1 MGVATGATSTSTC
14 VRDTLLERDRE
25 LRELDLL
32 VGRALGGE
40 PMLAV
45 VEGPAGI
52 GKSRLLAAAR
62 EKASDAGS
70 RVLSARGSDL
80 ERELPFGIVRQLFE
94 PVLSDPDQRRRW
106 LSGPALPAARAFA
119 PPDDG
124 DVVGDVSFGILY
136 GLFWLTANIAA
147 DGPLALIVDDLH
159 WCDTASVRFITYL
172 EPRLRGLRVFVAT
185 ATRIGQPD
193 AESRLIGE
201 IAHAPTAVS
210 IRPDALSAQGVDA
223 LVRERLGRS
232 AEPAF
237 TAACRRATGG
247 NPLLLH
253 ELLKTLR
260 TEHVVPD
267 AAHAHTIRDIGPR
280 AVSHSVLLRLWRLPR
295 EAAAVARAVAVLGA
309 GAGLPIIAALSEL
322 DDQRTAEATRVLIDA
337 EILRAEPSL
346 DFVHPLVR
354 DSVYH
359 ELAPSER
366 ELLHERAVRT
376 LLALGATPE
385 QVAAHLLAVPRRADA
400 RVVTLLQEAA
410 RGAIRRGVTES
421 AVSYLGRALQEPAPA
436 AQRPELMLELGL
448 AEALLNL
455 PSAAEHIREARAHL
469 DEPLGR
475 ARAAEVLARI
485 LVFSAPPQESVA
497 VAQMAIGELPD
508 EFADQRRALE
518 AFELYA
524 VAFGAEVPNAAARLA
539 AVRGGELADG
549 VGARMLAAVAAWDWA
564 LRGGTADA
572 CAELASAALADGTLV
587 AADPGFMTIIAVG
600 VLVLADRDGALA
612 SWEAAMA
619 QAHRV
624 GSVFAVGGVDL
635 WRGWTWLQRGE
646 LAEAE
651 DSVRRALEA
660 TMLVGDRHGA
670 GMAYVSAF
678 LSRTLLE
685 RGDLAGARAA
695 LATRGDPSPGSDG
708 DTLVRRGEIEL
719 LLAEGQWTQALAEA
733 EDYQA
738 ALQGVDNPAWGPW
751 RSLTA
756 IALDALGEHEPAF
769 ALLEQE
775 LVDARRWG
783 APGALSR
790 TLRLLGT
797 MRGDD
802 GLEQLQ
808 EAVAVAEGSSARLE
822 LAKALTALGSA
833 LRRGRRPTDARDPL
847 RRGLELA
854 GRCGAQSLAEHAR
867 AELYAAGG
875 RPRRAALAGPASL
888 TPSERRIAE
897 LAAAGRSNREIAQML
912 YVTPK
917 TVEIHL
923 TSVYRKLGIS
933 RRAAL
938 SGALT

>member
-1 MGVATGATSTSTC
+1 
-14 VRDTLLERDRE
+14 
-25 LRELDLL
+25 
-32 VGRALGGE
+32 
-40 PMLAV
+40 
-45 VEGPAGI
+45 
-52 GKSRLLAAAR
+52 
-62 EKASDAGS
+62 
-70 RVLSARGSDL
+70 
-80 ERELPFGIVRQLFE
+80 
-94 PVLSDPDQRRRW
+94 
-106 LSGPALPAARAFA
+106 
-119 PPDDG
+119 
-124 DVVGDVSFGILY
+124 
-136 GLFWLTANIAA
+136 
-147 DGPLALIVDDLH
+147 
-159 WCDTASVRFITYL
+159 
-172 EPRLRGLRVFVAT
+172 
-185 ATRIGQPD
+185 
-193 AESRLIGE
+193 
-201 IAHAPTAVS
+201 
-210 IRPDALSAQGVDA
+210 
-223 LVRERLGRS
+223 
-232 AEPAF
+232 
-237 TAACRRATGG
+237 
-247 NPLLLH
+247 
-253 ELLKTLR
+253 
-260 TEHVVPD
+260 
-267 AAHAHTIRDIGPR
+267 
-280 AVSHSVLLRLWRLPR
+280 
-295 EAAAVARAVAVLGA
+295 
-309 GAGLPIIAALSEL
+309 
-322 DDQRTAEATRVLIDA
+322 
-337 EILRAEPSL
+337 
-346 DFVHPLVR
+346 
-354 DSVYH
+354 
-359 ELAPSER
+359 
-366 ELLHERAVRT
+366 
-376 LLALGATPE
+376 
-385 QVAAHLLAVPRRADA
+385 
-400 RVVTLLQEAA
+400 
-410 RGAIRRGVTES
+410 
-421 AVSYLGRALQEPAPA
+421 
-436 AQRPELMLELGL
+436 
-448 AEALLNL
+448 
-455 PSAAEHIREARAHL
+455 
-469 DEPLGR
+469 
-475 ARAAEVLARI
+475 
-485 LVFSAPPQESVA
+485 
-497 VAQMAIGELPD
+497 
-508 EFADQRRALE
+508 
-518 AFELYA
+518 
-524 VAFGAEVPNAAARLA
+524 
-539 AVRGGELADG
+539 
-549 VGARMLAAVAAWDWA
+549 
-564 LRGGTADA
+564 
-572 CAELASAALADGTLV
+572 
-587 AADPGFMTIIAVG
+587 
-600 VLVLADRDGALA
+600 
-612 SWEAAMA
+612 MA

-708 DTLVRRGEIEL
+708 DPLVRRGEIEL

-808 EAVAVAEGSSARLE
+808 EAAAVAEGSSARLE

-833 LRRGRRPTDARDPL
+833 LRRRRRPTAARDPL

-854 GRCGAQSLAEHAR
+854 RRCGAQSLADHAR

-897 LAAAGRSNREIAQML
+897 LAAGGRSNREIAQVL

-938 SGALT
+938 SGALTERSVAGRGWRRPRRSWRSRGPAGRAGSQSLGVLFGGFPDARSGLEAETAWVTARVLQLTVDLRVDGDEISGHAGDGSGRTRPFFGWLGLIGAIDELVAGPSPRGARRAAPEPWKDESDGERGTL